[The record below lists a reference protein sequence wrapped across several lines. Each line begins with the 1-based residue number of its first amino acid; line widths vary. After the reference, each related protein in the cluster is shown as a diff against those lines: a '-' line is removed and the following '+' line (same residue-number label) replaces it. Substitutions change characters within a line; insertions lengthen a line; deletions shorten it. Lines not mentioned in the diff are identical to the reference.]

1 MLITQLVQIPLPP
14 HPPLIVHTTHPLIL
28 LPLTFLVSAT
38 AKRDPVGRNP
48 KRRLWAEAAINVLNT
63 ATEDIERKFYFV
75 VPSITVVTFIYLQC
89 PSGLP

>member
-1 MLITQLVQIPLPP
+1 
-14 HPPLIVHTTHPLIL
+14 
-28 LPLTFLVSAT
+28 
-38 AKRDPVGRNP
+38 VGRNP

-63 ATEDIERKFYFV
+63 ATEDIERKFSFV